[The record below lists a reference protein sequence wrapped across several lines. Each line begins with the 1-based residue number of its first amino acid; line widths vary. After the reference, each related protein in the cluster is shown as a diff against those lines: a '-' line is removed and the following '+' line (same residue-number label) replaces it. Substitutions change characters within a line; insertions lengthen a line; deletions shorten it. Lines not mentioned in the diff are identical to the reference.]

1 MWRYV
6 FCLLFLG
13 GLIHFEHVQLVA
25 SKQQTTGGDAPNADV
40 LASPGAL
47 KFLSLGYKNL
57 VADYFWLRAVSHYGD
72 KSMQHLHYPN
82 LWPLL
87 SRAQALDP
95 LFSAPY
101 IFAGTTMLE
110 PVYPWEKV
118 LQLLEEGMQQRPDL
132 WRISF
137 LYGFGAYFLAH
148 SYDAALKAIGHAAE
162 FPDAPSHLGLLALRL
177 SMQADAPETGLLMS
191 EAMLHQTEDP
201 VLLRDYQKRH
211 DLLRLEV
218 DLKHLQAA
226 VQAFRQVKHRNPKAL
241 EDLVGF
247 GDIRAIPSDPLGGFY
262 HLDNAGNVIT
272 QHQKERSSFARD
284 NTKGH

>member
-1 MWRYV
+1 MLRYM
-6 FCLLFLG
+6 FCLLVVG
-13 GLIHFEHVQLVA
+13 WLIHTEHLQLVA
-25 SKQQTTGGDAPNADV
+25 QKQQAERNTSVDTDV
-40 LASPGAL
+40 FVSPRAL

-57 VADYFWLRAVSHYGD
+57 VADYFWLRAISHYGD
-72 KSMQHLHYPN
+72 KSMQATHYPK

-95 LFSAPY
+95 LFATPY

-110 PVYPWEKV
+110 SVYPWQKV
-118 LQLLEEGMQQRPDL
+118 LGLLEEGMQQRPDL
-132 WRISF
+132 WRIAF

-148 SYDAALKAIGHAAE
+148 TYDAALKAIGYAAA

-177 SMQADAPETGLLMS
+177 SMQADEPETGLLMS

-211 DLLRLEV
+211 DLLQIEV

-226 VQAFRQVKHRNPKAL
+226 ANAFTHIKHRYPNTL
-241 EDLVGF
+241 DELIGF
-247 GDIRAIPSDPLGGFY
+247 GDVRAIPQDPLGGSY
-262 HLDNAGNVIT
+262 QLDKRGNVIT
-272 QHQKERSSFARD
+272 RHQNQRLHGATEKA
-284 NTKGH
+284 KGL